1 MNTLIKISFVAML
14 SFYGGVAFA
23 LTADEIAQAVDQRDD
38 GDKGTAELEMVLI
51 DQQGQTRSR
60 KMQKFEMDVGKDT
73 HSVIFFTAP
82 ADVRNSAFLTY
93 DYADSD
99 KDDDQWLYLPEL
111 RKTKRIVSSD
121 KSNSFMGSDFS
132 YADMTQ
138 RDVSDYQYRIAKES
152 EVREHPV
159 WIMEAVP
166 KQQKTI
172 DETGYQKSYM
182 FVRKDNFVVVRAI
195 HFQTDGKV
203 KYMDVKKLEQIDGI
217 WVATEISMTTTK
229 NKVTLHQTVLQFNQV
244 RFNQSFDDDMFSVRR
259 IEKGL

>member
-1 MNTLIKISFVAML
+1 MKTLMKTSLVML
-14 SFYGGVAFA
+14 LAIYGSLAFA
-23 LTADEIAQAVDQRDD
+23 LTADQIAHKVDQRDD
-38 GDKGTAELEMVLI
+38 GDKGTAEMEMILI
-51 DQQGQTRSR
+51 DQQGQKRTRQ
-60 KMQKFEMDVGKDT
+60 MQKFEMDVGEDT
-73 HSVIFFTAP
+73 HSAIFFTAP

-93 DYADSD
+93 DYADSE

-121 KSNSFMGSDFS
+121 KSNSFMGSDFT

-138 RDVSDYQYRIAKES
+138 RDIADYQYRIAKES
-152 EVREHPV
+152 EVRGQPV

-166 KQQKTI
+166 KHQRTI

-195 HFQTDGKV
+195 HFQTDGKI
-203 KYMDVKKLEQIDGI
+203 KYMDIKKLEQIDGI
-217 WVATEISMTTTK
+217 WVGTEISMATTK
-229 NKVTLHQTVLQFNQV
+229 NKVTLHQTLLRFQNVLFNQA
-244 RFNQSFDDDMFSVRR
+244 FGDEMFTVRR